1 MMLLHHLFSTFAS
14 CWMLTRGPW
23 WSLVA
28 RDWMFVDIVVVRLL
42 SHVKLFATPWTT
54 GHQASLS
61 LTISRSLLRFMSIG
75 SVMPSNHLSVIPFS
89 SYPQSF
95 PASGSF
101 LMSWLFASDGQ
112 STGASASVLPM
123 DIQGWFPSGLT
134 GLISLLP
141 KDSQESYPIPQF
153 KSISSSLLS
162 LLYGPTLTPIHDYWI
177 MYSHMWFKESQ
188 FWLYGPL
195 SAKWCLCFLICCL
208 G

>member
-1 MMLLHHLFSTFAS
+1 MIQFSS
-14 CWMLTRGPW
+14 
-23 WSLVA
+23 VQ
-28 RDWMFVDIVVVRLL
+28 LL

-61 LTISRSLLRFMSIG
+61 LTISWSLLRFMSIG

-89 SYPQSF
+89 SYPQSS

-101 LMSWLFASDGQ
+101 LMSWLFASGGQ

-123 DIQGWFPSGLT
+123 DIQGRFPLGLN

-141 KDSQESYPIPQF
+141 KVSQESYPVPQF

-162 LLYGPTLTPIHDYWI
+162 LLYGPTLTFIYDYWKNH
-177 MYSHMWFKESQ
+177 SFD
-188 FWLYGPL
+188 
-195 SAKWCLCFLICCL
+195 
-208 G
+208 